1 MGDIFW
7 SKRFFCAS
15 SRVGYNWVQWLA
27 VVTALLPGILFAG
40 GLADTVAKIKP
51 SIVGIGSY
59 QADRAPQSHL
69 MGTGFVIAD
78 GYHVVTNAHVVDALP
93 VAQDNEKLVVFVGAG
108 PRPEVRSA
116 RILIRDEEHD
126 LVILRLKGAKLPPL
140 PLGNSDAV
148 REGEQYAFTGFPIGA
163 VLGLYPVTHGG
174 IIASISPN
182 VIPLSASGQLNAS
195 LIKKLKNPYR
205 IFQLDATAYP
215 GNSGSPLYRTDT
227 GDVVGIINKVFVKQS
242 KESVLE
248 KPSGITYAI
257 PAKYLETLLKQL
269 TAPPVVLQSSGQGGE

>member
-7 SKRFFCAS
+7 FKGLFFARSKER
-15 SRVGYNWVQWLA
+15 RIWVQWLA
-27 VVTALLPGILFAG
+27 VVAVVLPGMLLAA

-51 SIVGIGSY
+51 SIVGVGSY
-59 QADRAPQSHL
+59 QSTRAPQSHL

-93 VAQDNEKLVVFVGAG
+93 VDKDNQKLVVFAGAG

-126 LVILRLKGAKLPPL
+126 LVILRLEGAKLPPL
-140 PLGNSDAV
+140 LLGNSDAV
-148 REGEQYAFTGFPIGA
+148 REGERYAFTGFPIGA

-174 IIASISPN
+174 IISSISPN
-182 VIPLSASGQLNAS
+182 VIPLSTSGQLNAS
-195 LIKKLKNPYR
+195 LIRKLKNPYSV
-205 IFQLDATAYP
+205 FQLDATAYP
-215 GNSGSPLYRTDT
+215 GNSGSPLYRPDT
-227 GDVVGIINKVFVKQS
+227 GEVIGIINKVFIKQS
-242 KESVLE
+242 KESVLD

-257 PAKYLETLLKQL
+257 PASYLETLLKKL
-269 TAPPVVLQSSGQGGE
+269 TISPVVSQSGGQGG

>member
-7 SKRFFCAS
+7 FKRMLLTRS
-15 SRVGYNWVQWLA
+15 NGRYNRVPWLA
-27 VVTALLPGILFAG
+27 VVTVVLPGILFAG

-51 SIVGIGSY
+51 SIVGVGSY

-93 VAQDNEKLVVFVGAG
+93 VDKSNQKLVVFAGAG

-116 RILIRDEEHD
+116 RILIRDKEHD
-126 LVILRLKGAKLPPL
+126 LIILRLEGAKLPPL
-140 PLGNSDAV
+140 LLGNSDAV

-174 IIASISPN
+174 IISSISPN

-195 LIKKLKNPYR
+195 LIRKLKNPYSV
-205 IFQLDATAYP
+205 FQLDATAYP

-227 GDVVGIINKVFVKQS
+227 GEVIGIINKVFIKQS

-269 TAPPVVLQSSGQGGE
+269 TASPGVSRPGRQGDK